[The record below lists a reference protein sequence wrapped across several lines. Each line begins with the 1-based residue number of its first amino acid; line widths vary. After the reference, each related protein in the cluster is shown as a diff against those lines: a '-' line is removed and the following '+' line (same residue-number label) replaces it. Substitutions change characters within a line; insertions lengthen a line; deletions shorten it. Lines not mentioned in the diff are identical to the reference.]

1 MSLKTVKG
9 NLIELAK
16 QGEFNV
22 IAHQANCF
30 CTMRSG
36 IAPQIADNFYSA
48 FREDADTQRGDRGKL
63 GDFTVGKEKSGLL
76 VFNLYGQ
83 YGWDKT
89 QGNYGTDE
97 KALISALN
105 KMRNELV
112 SRATTFGSTYRIGFP
127 KIGCGLGGGNWDNIQ
142 KAIEEVFDN
151 ERVGF
156 PLFDVTYVEYSV

>member
-48 FREDADTQRGDRGKL
+48 FRADADTTRGDKTKL
-63 GDFTVGKEKSGLL
+63 GKFSVGKEKNGLL

-97 KALISALN
+97 KALKAALFQ
-105 KMRNELV
+105 MRCELM
-112 SRATTFGSTYRIGFP
+112 SRATNNEQYRIGFP

-142 KAIEEVFDN
+142 KAIEEIFDN
-151 ERVGF
+151 DRVGY
-156 PLFDVTYVEYSV
+156 PMFDVTYVEYSV

>member
-1 MSLKTVKG
+1 MSLKTIRG
-9 NLIELAK
+9 NLIQLAK
-16 QGEFNV
+16 EGQFDV

-48 FREDADTQRGDRGKL
+48 FRADADTNRGDKAKL
-63 GDFTVGKEKSGLL
+63 GNFSVGKEKSGLL

-97 KALISALN
+97 EALVHALN
-105 KMRNELV
+105 MMANELKANAV
-112 SRATTFGSTYRIGFP
+112 DFQTYRIGFP
-127 KIGCGLGGGNWDNIQ
+127 KIGCGLGGGNWERIS
-142 KAIEEVFDN
+142 KHIEEIFDN
-151 ERVGF
+151 ERIGY
-156 PLFDVTYVEYSV
+156 PMFDVTYVEYSV